1 MLFRNFIRKEEADD
15 YLSQGKALQWQKGK
29 TVDTSKKYQSKRV
42 VETISLL
49 YRSNGA
55 IVNHFPELIRK
66 VYDTIAPINARTNKF
81 DIDSIK
87 EMNMLKYGVGGKYD
101 WHQDVIYKHP
111 KERKFTFIIQLS
123 DSNEYEGGDLEFYEN
138 NLGHNPDECRE
149 KGSMIVFSSFLY
161 HRITPLTKGNRYS
174 IVGWVFGP
182 PWK

>member
-15 YLSQGKALQWQKGK
+15 YLSQGKALQWKKAK
-29 TVDTSKKYQSKRV
+29 TVDTSEKYQSKRV
-42 VETISLL
+42 VEDVP
-49 YRSNGA
+49 

-87 EMNMLKYGVGGKYD
+87 EMNMLKYGIGGKYD
-101 WHQDVIYKHP
+101 WHQDVIYRHP

-138 NLGHNPDECRE
+138 NLGHNPDAV
-149 KGSMIVFSSFLY
+149 SY
-161 HRITPLTKGNRYS
+161 THLTLPTKA
-174 IVGWVFGP
+174 
-182 PWK
+182 

>member
-15 YLSQGKALQWQKGK
+15 YLSQGKALHWKK
-29 TVDTSKKYQSKRV
+29 ATTVNTSDKYQSKRV
-42 VETISLL
+42 VKDVSVLD
-49 YRSNGA
+49 Y
-55 IVNHFPELIRK
+55 FPELIRK
-66 VYDTIAPINARTNKF
+66 VYDTVAPINARTNKF

-123 DSNEYEGGDLEFYEN
+123 DSNEYEGGDLEFFEN
-138 NLGHNPDECRE
+138 NLGHDPDECRE

>member
-15 YLSQGKALQWQKGK
+15 YLSQGKALHWKK
-29 TVDTSKKYQSKRV
+29 ATTVDTSDKYQSKRV
-42 VETISLL
+42 VEDVSVLN
-49 YRSNGA
+49 Y
-55 IVNHFPELIRK
+55 FPELIRK
-66 VYDTIAPINARTNKF
+66 VYDTVAPINARTNKF

-87 EMNMLKYGVGGKYD
+87 EMNMLKYGIGGKYD
-101 WHQDVIYKHP
+101 WHQDVIYRCP

-138 NLGHNPDECRE
+138 NLGHDPDECRE
-149 KGSMIVFSSFLY
+149 KGSMVVFSSFLY

>member
-1 MLFRNFIRKEEADD
+1 MLFRKFIRKEEADN
-15 YLSQGKALQWQKGK
+15 YLSQGKALHWKK
-29 TVDTSKKYQSKRV
+29 ATTVDTSDKYQSKRV
-42 VETISLL
+42 VEDVSVLN
-49 YRSNGA
+49 Y
-55 IVNHFPELIRK
+55 FPELIRK
-66 VYDTIAPINARTNKF
+66 VYDTVAPINARTNKF

-101 WHQDVIYKHP
+101 WHQDVIYRHP

-123 DSNEYEGGDLEFYEN
+123 DSTEYEGGDLEFFEN
-138 NLGHNPDECRE
+138 NLGHDPDECRE